1 MTEGAVAELVARLF
15 AAAGR
20 NYGETHLEVYAEA
33 LATVPDDVGREASRN
48 LARHVSW
55 DRPPSVGLVMD
66 EVQAILR
73 NRQPLVPAIEEATG
87 EPVSREK
94 AMEWVERMRSEH
106 GPGPLVDAMES
117 VARRQPPEKHHG

>member
-20 NYGETHLEVYAEA
+20 NYGDTHLEVYADA
-33 LATVPDDVGREASRN
+33 LETVPDDVGREAGRN

-55 DRPPSVGLVMD
+55 ETPPSVGLVVA

-73 NRQPLVPAIEEATG
+73 NRQELVPAIEEATG
-87 EPVSREK
+87 PPASRE
-94 AMEWVERMRSEH
+94 ASLRWVEQIKAEH
-106 GPGPLVDAMES
+106 GASPATDMLEKIAQ
-117 VARRQPPEKHHG
+117 RQPPEEEP